1 MKWKATKGG
10 TNRDGSPVTKPIDL
24 TVAEL
29 LDGICQR
36 YGQLPSAV
44 LKEDVMILKLI
55 GTMALVEDGK

>member
-1 MKWKATKGG
+1 MRWKATKGG

-29 LDGICQR
+29 IDGICQR

-44 LKEDVMILKLI
+44 LNEDVMILKI
-55 GTMALVEDGK
+55 IQTMALVEDGK